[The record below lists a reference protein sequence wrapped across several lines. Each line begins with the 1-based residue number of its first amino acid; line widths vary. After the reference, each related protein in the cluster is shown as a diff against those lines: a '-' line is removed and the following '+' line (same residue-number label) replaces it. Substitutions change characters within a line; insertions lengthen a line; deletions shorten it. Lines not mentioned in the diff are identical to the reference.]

1 MAKFFGTD
9 GVRGLANAG
18 KMTPDSVMRLGQAA
32 GRYFKATHGRRP
44 SVIIGKDTRLS
55 GYMIEPALVAGFT
68 SAGMDVKLTGP
79 LPTPA
84 VSMLTRTLRADMGV
98 MITASHNKYHDN
110 GIKFFGPDGRKLSDD
125 AESQIE
131 SYLMEAGQGLAE
143 ASDLGRVVRYEDMQ
157 ARYIEIAKATF
168 PRRMRL
174 SGLKIVIDCA
184 NGAAYRTAP
193 ATLWELGAESV
204 IPIGVS
210 PDGTNINKDC
220 GSTATTLLSEQVVV
234 HGADIGIALDGDA
247 DRLIMCDETGRVID
261 GDQLL
266 ALIGSGWQKTGQ
278 LAKPGIVATVMSN
291 LGLERFIEDRDMTF
305 IRTPVGDRHVAARMR
320 QDGYNVGGEQS
331 GHILMTDY
339 TPTGDGTISALQVL
353 AEIVRQDKPA
363 SEVLSLFDPVPQML
377 KNVRYSGESPMQ
389 SPALLAAIEAAK
401 AEFGQSGRVLV
412 RASGTEPLIR
422 VMAEGDDSAKVDRVT
437 DELVAV
443 IQGLAA

>member
-110 GIKFFGPDGRKLSDD
+110 GIKFFGPDGRKLSDE

-220 GSTATTLLSEQVVV
+220 GSTATRLLSEQVVV

-291 LGLERFIEDRDMTF
+291 LGLERFIEDRDMAF

-320 QDGYNVGGEQS
+320 EDGYNVGGEQS

-377 KNVRYSGESPMQ
+377 KNVRYSGDSPMQ
-389 SPALLAAIEAAK
+389 SPALQAAIEAAK

>member
-110 GIKFFGPDGRKLSDD
+110 GIKFFGPDGRKLSDE

-131 SYLMEAGQGLAE
+131 SYLMEVGQGLAE

-168 PRRMRL
+168 PRRMSL

-220 GSTATTLLSEQVVV
+220 GSTATTLLSEQVVA

-247 DRLIMCDETGRVID
+247 DRLIMCDEKGRVID

-291 LGLERFIEDRDMTF
+291 LGLERFIEGQNMTF

-377 KNVRYSGESPMQ
+377 KNVRYSGDNPMQ
-389 SPALLAAIEAAK
+389 SPALQAAIDAAK

-422 VMAEGDDSAKVDRVT
+422 VMAEGDDSIKVDRVT